1 MITRKLGEQD
11 LTMTTL
17 YILYTKGNM
26 ITSQLKDEI
35 IRLLNPQG
43 ENLDPLENRADSK
56 ITQIIRNMISHKDN
70 TTNII
75 YKNLINYNEHT
86 GVLSIT
92 ARGIQHLES
101 FMTRKLIEEIR

>member
-1 MITRKLGEQD
+1 MITRKLGEPD

-26 ITSQLKDEI
+26 ATSQLKDEI
-35 IRLLNPQG
+35 IRLLDPQG
-43 ENLDPLENRADSK
+43 ENLDPLENRADTK
-56 ITQIIRNMISHKDN
+56 ITQIIRNMISHKNN

-75 YKNLINYNEHT
+75 YRQLINYNENT
-86 GVLSIT
+86 GILSVT

-101 FMTRKLIEEIR
+101 FITRKLIEDIS